1 MPSEAGLVFRRH
13 FLRLKQR
20 IGNLALPVH
29 GNLHLK
35 TICIPKLHPHPCFRH
50 LHPVRIGQSSVFRL
64 Q

>member
-1 MPSEAGLVFRRH
+1 MPSEACLVFRRH

-20 IGNLALPVH
+20 IGNPARLWHSASE
-29 GNLHLK
+29 NHLY
-35 TICIPKLHPHPCFRH
+35 PKPHPHPCFRH